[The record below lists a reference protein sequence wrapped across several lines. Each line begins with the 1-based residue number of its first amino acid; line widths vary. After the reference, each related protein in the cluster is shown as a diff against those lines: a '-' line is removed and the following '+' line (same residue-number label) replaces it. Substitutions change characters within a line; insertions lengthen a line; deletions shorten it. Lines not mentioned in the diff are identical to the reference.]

1 MKEWNLTISTVND
14 TAKLTVNNVVKEL
27 KLYTSDGEKYCLDI
41 HSTFPSEAGCVLFS
55 VKTLSK
61 SEKVKAA
68 EHLHRQYCHQT
79 FNFLINVLSASD
91 EKDTKFFRNSWRIF
105 KNGIVYKIYK
115 PTIPKPAVENLFN
128 PDKMKFKNI
137 VSNKFKAT

>member
-41 HSTFPSEAGCVLFS
+41 HSTFPSEAGCVLFL

-68 EHLHRQYCHQT
+68 EHLHRQYYHQ
-79 FNFLINVLSASD
+79 
-91 EKDTKFFRNSWRIF
+91 
-105 KNGIVYKIYK
+105 
-115 PTIPKPAVENLFN
+115 
-128 PDKMKFKNI
+128 NI
-137 VSNKFKAT
+137 